1 MTVAQGSEIKT
12 KVFVREATGLVR
24 SVRAGDSFFATF
36 ALVTG
41 GVPIFLI
48 TLLFLSPN
56 ANYTLALL
64 IMFVPSIALAASYT
78 LFGISMPRSGGDYV
92 FVSRGLNSVLGFMN
106 SFGLFFAYVF
116 SVGVYAMAGMQYIG
130 YTFSTYGFLQH
141 SDTLMN
147 IGSWIQST
155 DASVILG
162 VITILF
168 FLLLLT
174 FGSTRLTF
182 RLIFWTGV
190 LEVIAVV
197 VFFAI
202 NATITQSSF
211 ISHFNDMATKAG
223 YGANAYQSVISTAI
237 AHGMGTNSSWAGT
250 VLALPIAWYA
260 FTWYTLPAN
269 WAGELREVRRSLPIS
284 IVGALVFILAFYLVF
299 YNVTFASFGQTFV
312 TAWSFNHYQGIS
324 MPFDYIGTYTPFFV
338 SMVYANPLIPILAL
352 LVFWLPDIM
361 FFAPT
366 LIAGTR
372 YLFSWSFD
380 RTAPEVFSRVS
391 ERTKVP
397 VVATIAVGIVAIVG
411 LLAYAYIPN
420 VAIVD
425 VIPIFDFGFI
435 IPAITAIVLPFWR
448 KNLYESS
455 FVVKRKVI
463 GLPVLSWL
471 GVIALAGIIYGIIGL
486 WNSYLMP
493 INLATGVAIFAVY
506 ALAAIIYVSMFIVNK
521 RNGIDIRHAFK
532 EIPPE

>member
-1 MTVAQGSEIKT
+1 MSQVGDVKT

-24 SVRAGDSFFATF
+24 SVRSGDSFFATF

-48 TLLFLSPN
+48 SLLFLSPN

-64 IMFVPSIALAASYT
+64 IMFVPSIALAAAYT

-92 FVSRGLNSVLGFMN
+92 FVSRGLNSFLGFVN

-116 SVGVYAMAGMQYIG
+116 SVGVYAMFGMQYIG
-130 YTFSTYGFLQH
+130 YTFTTYGFLQH
-141 SDTLMN
+141 ADNLTS
-147 IGSWIQST
+147 IGSWILST
-155 DASVILG
+155 NASVILG
-162 VITILF
+162 VVTILF

-197 VFFAI
+197 LFFAI
-202 NATITQSSF
+202 NATISQSSF
-211 ISHFNDMATKAG
+211 VQHFNDMAG
-223 YGANAYQSVISTAI
+223 SPDAYQKVISDATANGLG
-237 AHGMGTNSSWAGT
+237 AKSSMAGT

-269 WAGELREVRRSLPIS
+269 WAGELRNVRRSLPIS
-284 IVGALVFILAFYLVF
+284 IVGALAFILIFYIVF
-299 YNVTFASFGQTFV
+299 YGVTFHAFGQTFV
-312 TAWSFNHYQGIS
+312 TAWSYNYNQGTS

-338 SMVYANPLIPILAL
+338 SLVYANPIIPILAL

-380 RTAPEVFSRVS
+380 RTAPEIFSKVS

-397 VVATIAVGIVAIVG
+397 VVATVTVGVVAVVG
-411 LLAYAYIPN
+411 LLAYAYIPSI
-420 VAIVD
+420 AIVD

-435 IPAITAIVLPFWR
+435 IPAMTAIVLPFWK

-471 GVIALAGIIYGIIGL
+471 GIIALVGIIYGIIGL

-493 INLATGVAIFAVY
+493 INFETGVAISAVY
-506 ALAAIIYVSMFIVNK
+506 VLGAAIYISMFVANRRK
-521 RNGIDIRHAFK
+521 GIDIRHAFA

>member
-48 TLLFLSPN
+48 SLLFLSPN

-64 IMFVPSIALAASYT
+64 IMFIPSIALASAYT

-92 FVSRGLNSVLGFMN
+92 FVSRGLNSFLGFIN

-116 SVGVYAMAGMQYIG
+116 SVGVYAMFGMQYIG
-130 YTFSTYGFLQH
+130 YTFTTYGFLQN
-141 SDTLMN
+141 SDSLTK
-147 IGSWIQST
+147 IGTWILGT

-162 VITILF
+162 VVTILF

-182 RLIFWTGV
+182 RMIFWTGV

-197 VFFAI
+197 IFFSI
-202 NATITQSSF
+202 NATISQASF
-211 ISHFNDMATKAG
+211 IQHFNNQAG
-223 YGANAYQSVISTAI
+223 DPQAYQSVISSAV
-237 AHGMGTNSSWAGT
+237 AGGMGTKSGWGGT

-284 IVGALVFILAFYLVF
+284 IVGALIFILIFYIVF
-299 YNVTFASFGQTFV
+299 YSVTFHAFGQTFV
-312 TAWSFNHYQGIS
+312 TAWSYNYDSGIS
-324 MPFDYIGTYTPFFV
+324 MPFDYIGTYTPFFI
-338 SMVYANPLIPILAL
+338 SLVYANPIIPILAL

-380 RTAPEVFSRVS
+380 RTAPEIFSKVS
-391 ERTKVP
+391 EKTKVP
-397 VVATIAVGIVAIVG
+397 VVATIAVGAVAIVG
-411 LLAYAYIPN
+411 LLAYAYIPT

-435 IPAITAIVLPFWR
+435 IPAITAIALPFWK

-471 GVIALAGIIYGIIGL
+471 GVIALVGIIYGIIGL

-493 INLATGVAIFAVY
+493 INLATGVAIFIVY
-506 ALAAIIYVSMFIVNK
+506 GLGAAIYISMFIANRRK
-521 RNGIDIRHAFK
+521 GIDIRHAFR